1 MEDNIDNNIIEKWEN
16 IKTIIKENKQ
26 LTEKDESTETLKSR
40 WYNEVYKIGIE
51 EMRKVDKRRKK

>member
-26 LTEKDESTETLKSR
+26 LTQILKQ
-40 WYNEVYKIGIE
+40 
-51 EMRKVDKRRKK
+51 